1 MKLDLLV
8 IAAHPDDAELCC
20 AGTIAAL
27 TKSGRKVGVLDLT
40 RGEMGTRGT
49 PELRIREAGKA
60 AEILGLSA
68 RVNAGLP
75 DCGLDNTPAH
85 REAIIRCVRHFRPE
99 ICLINAPDD
108 RHPDHRNA
116 ARLSL
121 DALFYSGLNK
131 LETAEPSQDDGD
143 MDDGYLINGNMS
155 GVDMGNRATD
165 DTSHGPLS
173 GKVQSRDEAAPLEQ
187 KAGEHKHLPGDTMP
201 KESIPAGK
209 TKSRLQKP
217 WRPRHILH
225 FMQHWPFAPTFVFD
239 ISETM
244 DVKEKAIK
252 AFTSQFDADNNRKE
266 PQTYVSSRR
275 FFESQRARAREYG
288 QQIGVTYGEP
298 YLYYGGPVPLSGF
311 DVFFQTKPER

>member
-1 MKLDLLV
+1 MKLDVLV

-27 TKSGRKVGVLDLT
+27 TQSGRKVGVLDLT

-49 PELRIREAGKA
+49 PELRIREAEIA

-75 DCGLDNTPAH
+75 DCGLENTPDH
-85 REAIIRCVRHFRPE
+85 RETIIRYVRHFRPE
-99 ICLINAPDD
+99 ICFINAPDD

-116 ARLSL
+116 ARLTL

-131 LETAEPSQDDGD
+131 LKTAGFSQGEGD
-143 MDDGYLINGNMS
+143 MRVASHSQM
-155 GVDMGNRATD
+155 TD
-165 DTSHGPLS
+165 DVT
-173 GKVQSRDEAAPLEQ
+173 PLEQ
-187 KAGEHKHLPGDTMP
+187 MPGGLGPDDTLS
-201 KESIPAGK
+201 KDSSPARK
-209 TKSRLQKP
+209 ITSSLQEP
-217 WRPRHILH
+217 WRPHHILH

-252 AFTSQFDADNNRKE
+252 AFASQFDADNNKKE
-266 PQTYVSSRR
+266 PQTYVSSGR
-275 FFESQRARAREYG
+275 FFESLKGRAREYG
-288 QQIGVTYGEP
+288 QQIGVTFGEP
-298 YLYYGGPVPLSGF
+298 FLYYGGPIPLSSLNVLF
-311 DVFFQTKPER
+311 KTKPGR